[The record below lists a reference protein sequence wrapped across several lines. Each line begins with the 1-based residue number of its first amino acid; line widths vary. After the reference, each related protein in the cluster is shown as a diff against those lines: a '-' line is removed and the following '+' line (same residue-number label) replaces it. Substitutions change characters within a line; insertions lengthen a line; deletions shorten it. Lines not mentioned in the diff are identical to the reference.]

1 MKFIVI
7 QSWVDSEGNVGTP
20 VQNFDNEADAKS
32 RYHGIMSSA
41 YKSAY
46 PIHGAIL
53 MNQEMFILEQEVV
66 MKDVTPAPAP
76 EPAQE

>member
-7 QSWVDSEGNVGTP
+7 QCWTDAEGTVGTP
-20 VQNFDNEADAKS
+20 VQTFDNEADARS
-32 RYHGIMSSA
+32 RYYGILSSA
-41 YKSAY
+41 EKSAY

-53 MNQEMFILEQEVV
+53 MNQEMFVIMKEVV
-66 MKDVTPAPAP
+66 MKDVTPVPAP